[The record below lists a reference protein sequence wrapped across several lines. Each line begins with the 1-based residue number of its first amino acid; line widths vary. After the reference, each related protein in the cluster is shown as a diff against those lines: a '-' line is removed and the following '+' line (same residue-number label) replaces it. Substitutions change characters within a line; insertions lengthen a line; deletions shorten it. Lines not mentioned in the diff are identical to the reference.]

1 MRTIMRLHEK
11 LTTAI
16 SRSISANLPL
26 YLAAAY
32 AWIWGILLGIL

>member
-1 MRTIMRLHEK
+1 MRTIIRLHEK
-11 LTTAI
+11 LTKAV
-16 SRSISANLPL
+16 SRSIMGNLPL